1 MKVKT
6 NEEINEKIIDIL
18 NKKNENIDVL
28 VKNITEEIEI
38 FEYNKD
44 DIFVSAS
51 IIKIP
56 IMLSILNEVAKDNI
70 KLNTIIK
77 IKEEDILSDNECL
90 KYGVLEYKIDDL
102 ITWMITKSCNSS
114 TNILIKYLGFKK
126 INKYC
131 KEIGL
136 NNTKLERYM
145 DDEESIKNGK
155 NNYTT
160 LEDMCKCFELML
172 NKEILT
178 YDICNVALNY
188 LYNQKINN
196 QLPRYLNNVKFAH
209 KTGGLDY
216 LNSDVGIFELNGQI
230 YFIGISVY
238 NTPKIEG
245 DRKIVG
251 KLSKMIYK
259 YLKKE

>member
-102 ITWMITKSCNSS
+102 ITWSITKSCNSS
-114 TNILIKYLGFKK
+114 TNILIKYLGFEK

-145 DDEESIKNGK
+145 DDEEAIKNGK
-155 NNYTT
+155 NNY
-160 LEDMCKCFELML
+160 
-172 NKEILT
+172 
-178 YDICNVALNY
+178 
-188 LYNQKINN
+188 
-196 QLPRYLNNVKFAH
+196 
-209 KTGGLDY
+209 TGGLDY

-251 KLSKMIYK
+251 KLSKMVYK

>member
-102 ITWMITKSCNSS
+102 ITWSITKSCNSS
-114 TNILIKYLGFKK
+114 TNILIKYLGFEK
-126 INKYC
+126 INKYF
-131 KEIGL
+131 
-136 NNTKLERYM
+136 TV
-145 DDEESIKNGK
+145 IKK
-155 NNYTT
+155 
-160 LEDMCKCFELML
+160 
-172 NKEILT
+172 
-178 YDICNVALNY
+178 
-188 LYNQKINN
+188 
-196 QLPRYLNNVKFAH
+196 
-209 KTGGLDY
+209 
-216 LNSDVGIFELNGQI
+216 
-230 YFIGISVY
+230 
-238 NTPKIEG
+238 
-245 DRKIVG
+245 
-251 KLSKMIYK
+251 
-259 YLKKE
+259 

>member
-28 VKNITEEIEI
+28 VKNITEKIEI

-102 ITWMITKSCNSS
+102 ITWSITKSCNSS
-114 TNILIKYLGFKK
+114 TNILIKYLGFEK

-145 DDEESIKNGK
+145 DDEEAIKNGK

-251 KLSKMIYK
+251 KLSKMVYK